1 MAGPEVHEGT
11 HVEAASCSG
20 DTDAIRRRL
29 LRGLLGSSDMVE
41 EWALT
46 EFSASVPLQCHY
58 CK

>member
-46 EFSASVPLQCHY
+46 EFSASVPLL
-58 CK
+58 